1 MKINSFGEGSDTT
14 EYHPYDSQLPQV
26 FEDIKSLINNTIPS
40 VPVEHI
46 GSSSIPGV
54 GGRNVLDIAIPAL
67 TQKHEAI
74 RSKLKEMGF
83 EDSPFPH
90 YLPLLVASTT
100 FEEKEYF
107 ILLYVVSSDNET
119 YKNWISFR
127 NHMRT
132 HPDDAKEYDNTKK
145 QVINEGY
152 TRGDLYQNAK
162 APFIQKISAKI
173 KNG

>member
-1 MKINSFGEGSDTT
+1 
-14 EYHPYDSQLPQV
+14 
-26 FEDIKSLINNTIPS
+26 
-40 VPVEHI
+40 
-46 GSSSIPGV
+46 
-54 GGRNVLDIAIPAL
+54 
-67 TQKHEAI
+67 
-74 RSKLKEMGF
+74 MGF